1 MGMVIAL
8 IILTGILAFS
18 FWETR
23 REIKEIQDK
32 PPVFYGVDMTDAPVE
47 RELSDLILWTKNKFK
62 EANGKTCTI
71 ETAKQIIREYAVL
84 REKQKLL
91 RS

>member
-18 FWETR
+18 FWDTR

-32 PPVFYGVDMTDAPVE
+32 PPVFYGVDMTDAPVKSE
-47 RELSDLILWTKNKFK
+47 TSEIIKWTKAKFK
-62 EANGKTCTI
+62 EANGRTCTI
-71 ETAKQIIREYAVL
+71 ETAKQIIREYASL
-84 REKQKLL
+84 KERQKLL
-91 RS
+91 QS